1 MQWHP
6 TVLARTAL
14 VPQRI
19 LNAYSKDSPGASQD
33 GSYKD
38 GDFVIR
44 FPSCD
49 EGKTRDCDELDPYY
63 SMWLKKA
70 KST

>member
-14 VPQRI
+14 VPQRM
-19 LNAYSKDSPGASQD
+19 LNAYSKDSSGASPD

-44 FPSCD
+44 FPACD
-49 EGKTRDCDELDPYY
+49 GGEAQDCDELDPYY
-63 SMWLKKA
+63 AMWSKKA
-70 KST
+70 KGS